1 VVLQLIPHP
10 VSESGE
16 VQSNTDALKLA
27 AERNFNLSVELTSGS
42 ATTQRS
48 AQSLAPQLADSIA
61 QLRAVVLHISAAAQ
75 LHPSSSAN
83 SAVATRNR

>member
-1 VVLQLIPHP
+1 MVLQLIPHP
-10 VSESGE
+10 VSEAGE

-61 QLRAVVLHISAAAQ
+61 QLRAVVLHISAAQ
-75 LHPSSSAN
+75 LHPPSSAN
-83 SAVATRNR
+83 SAVATQNR